1 MLIPPVTVYGN
12 SLEKIQS
19 AIEQH
24 LDSQC
29 IRQVF
34 YDENR
39 AYVQFKK
46 VDTNEK
52 IKLFMDHLI
61 TGITITYDDN
71 AYHVFLQ
78 YI

>member
-1 MLIPPVTVYGN
+1 MLIPPVTVYGGP
-12 SLEKIQS
+12 LEKIKG

-29 IRQVF
+29 IHQVF

-39 AYVQFKK
+39 AYVQFKQ
-46 VDTNEK
+46 VESNEK
-52 IKLFMDHLI
+52 IKHFVDHLI
-61 TGITITYDDN
+61 TGITISYDDN
-71 AYHVFLQ
+71 SYHVFLQ